1 MKYKKKKSS
10 RRYILI
16 IILIIISLSAFLVAS
31 KRNIQLISKIQDDP
45 VEKNELE
52 RLWAE
57 RDFNKIYNLTNAKLE
72 ENPLD
77 KEALFLY
84 GASLYY
90 LGNSRIS
97 TEERM
102 ELLDQAIFSL
112 RKLRSISGK
121 LYNEQID
128 YLLGKAYLGKGQF
141 YADLS
146 ILHIEASIEAGY
158 VNKDSYEYLAE
169 AYSLV
174 GKYEESLYYLEKVL
188 ESSPNDRVF
197 LKIAENSFQNAD
209 YNRAEQFYIK
219 ALESSQDELLVKDV
233 LFQLGTLYYNLKN
246 FVQAEKVLSQYL
258 EIDYNNRDAHFM
270 LGESY
275 FYMGDLSSARKEWRR
290 AERIDPYYRPVL
302 VRLYN

>member
-1 MKYKKKKSS
+1 MKYKQHSKNKRFILLIFLLLFTGLAFFLGSKKEIHLFSQMRQDSIEETELQK
-10 RRYILI
+10 LWDE
-16 IILIIISLSAFLVAS
+16 
-31 KRNIQLISKIQDDP
+31 RNFQ
-45 VEKNELE
+45 
-52 RLWAE
+52 A
-57 RDFNKIYNLTNAKLE
+57 IYNLTEELLK
-72 ENPLD
+72 ENPLSR
-77 KEALFLY
+77 EALFLR

-102 ELLDQAIFSL
+102 DLLDQSVFTL
-112 RKLRSISGK
+112 RKLKSLSGHSFSS
-121 LYNEQID
+121 QVD
-128 YLLGKAYLGKGQF
+128 YLLGKAYLGKGKF
-141 YADLS
+141 YADLA
-146 ILHIEASIEAGY
+146 IANIESSIEQGY
-158 VNKDSYEYLAE
+158 INKDSYEYLAE

-174 GKYEESLYYLEKVL
+174 GQYEESLAYLNKVL

-209 YNRAEQFYIK
+209 YDRAEQFYLK
-219 ALESSQDELLVKDV
+219 ALESSQDELLIKDV
-233 LFQLGTLYYNLKN
+233 LFQLGTLYFNLKN
-246 FVQAEKVLSQYL
+246 YRQAEKVLSQYL

-275 FYMGDLSSARKEWRR
+275 FYMDDLISARREWHR